1 MMTLFTFHDL
11 LMINSNLYH
20 SPLSGGNLTYE
31 IPKGIADDCFT
42 VDSLRG
48 IVTTKGTFDRETKDM
63 YTVPIYVMESMTTQ
77 FKSTANTKTNK
88 LYKSQFDV
96 ATIVIRI
103 TDVND
108 HAPEF
113 RPGSCYPLAIPENS
127 DLSIIHQ
134 VVATDLD
141 EGPNG
146 DITYSITGKAFH
158 FSFFRLLLFSTT
170 IACRRFFLI
179 LIFSRPLLPLLP
191 LTFFRINGFSQYIQ
205 FTYSQHNPTSRSDN
219 FSSLTWHNILRNCFS
234 FSPLLDF
241 FIHRMPM
248 KPASRISS
256 SSSIWS
262 WWKNLFSL
270 SFHCLKLT
278 SHLPTKKQK
287 EVFTRLSTIVC
298 LKSRC

>member
-1 MMTLFTFHDL
+1 MMTSLGFRF
-11 LMINSNLYH
+11 MINRNLYLFIYLFVFSH
-20 SPLSGGNLTYE
+20 RSGGNLTYE

-48 IVTTKGTFDRETKDM
+48 IVTTKGTFDRETKDL

-77 FKSTANTKTNK
+77 FKSTANSKTNK

-96 ATIVIRI
+96 ATIVIRV

-146 DITYSITGKAFH
+146 DITYSITGKQFASH
-158 FSFFRLLLFSTT
+158 SFRSFIKT
-170 IACRRFFLI
+170 IACRCFSSFFLYS
-179 LIFSRPLLPLLP
+179 LALLMLLWLP
-191 LTFFRINGFSQYIQ
+191 LTFFRINGFSQYK
-205 FTYSQHNPTSRSDN
+205 F
-219 FSSLTWHNILRNCFS
+219 
-234 FSPLLDF
+234 
-241 FIHRMPM
+241 
-248 KPASRISS
+248 
-256 SSSIWS
+256 
-262 WWKNLFSL
+262 NLHTRGTL
-270 SFHCLKLT
+270 SA
-278 SHLPTKKQK
+278 
-287 EVFTRLSTIVC
+287 
-298 LKSRC
+298 

>member
-1 MMTLFTFHDL
+1 MLDDFIYPFLRLIVVDLFSFAAR
-11 LMINSNLYH
+11 
-20 SPLSGGNLTYE
+20 SGGNLTYE

-48 IVTTKGTFDRETKDM
+48 IVTTKGTFDRETKDL

-77 FKSTANTKTNK
+77 FKSTANTKANK

-146 DITYSITGKAFH
+146 DITYSITGK
-158 FSFFRLLLFSTT
+158 
-170 IACRRFFLI
+170 
-179 LIFSRPLLPLLP
+179 
-191 LTFFRINGFSQYIQ
+191 
-205 FTYSQHNPTSRSDN
+205 
-219 FSSLTWHNILRNCFS
+219 
-234 FSPLLDF
+234 
-241 FIHRMPM
+241 
-248 KPASRISS
+248 ISS
-256 SSSIWS
+256 
-262 WWKNLFSL
+262 
-270 SFHCLKLT
+270 
-278 SHLPTKKQK
+278 KQLH
-287 EVFTRLSTIVC
+287 VVSTFLNPFARAFPIRAAAAINIF
-298 LKSRC
+298 LH